1 MGERDPGP
9 DRVPGKWR
17 YSLDSGPFVLLFV
30 YHPYRISTYLQYHVP
45 NFEPQYEYIMNGN
58 SHNLYYEPAS
68 GRQRSHVA
76 CPATVLKG
84 LDQSGRSPR

>member
-1 MGERDPGP
+1 
-9 DRVPGKWR
+9 
-17 YSLDSGPFVLLFV
+17 
-30 YHPYRISTYLQYHVP
+30 
-45 NFEPQYEYIMNGN
+45 MNGN